1 MRSFRQTLV
10 AATLLAALAP
20 AAHAYDFFT
29 SVSQS
34 QDGEVLYCTIVNVG
48 STPTVV
54 SASVRNMVDGSDLT
68 VTDICPQAPATLAP
82 GTACISYSSQAG
94 AHSGYCH
101 FTSTS
106 SKVRANLMIFG
117 TNGDVLTTIPA
128 TR

>member
-1 MRSFRQTLV
+1 MRSFRQSIV
-10 AATLLAALAP
+10 AAALLAALAP
-20 AAHAYDFFT
+20 AAHAADLFT
-29 SVSQS
+29 SVSQA
-34 QDGEVLYCTIVNVG
+34 QDGSPLYCTIVNVG
-48 STPTVV
+48 STPAVV

-68 VTDICPQAPATLAP
+68 VTDICPKAPATLAP

-117 TNGDVLTTIPA
+117 SNGDVLTTITA